1 MSNYDPNQPG
11 QPYNPESGAQ
21 GSNPNPYGENPYAQ
35 QPSPYGQNPY
45 GQNPQAGQD
54 PYAQAPMTAGYNQFP
69 TQGGYA
75 AVQPPATRPKTLQIA
90 FILILLSGV
99 VGAIA
104 SWMISTSNLFTN
116 MVASQWAAV
125 ETELKTQMESSPE
138 MANDPTLQQMM
149 NSPEAFMAQAS
160 SVVAGIS
167 IVGAIISV
175 LLYFLVGFFVGR
187 GVGAMRI
194 IATILAVLSLFGMF
208 STVSAIS
215 MYGDSQAGVLS
226 AVYIIGVLLG
236 IAGVVFA
243 WLRPSSEYIA
253 ARRMAR
259 RAGYR

>member
-11 QPYNPESGAQ
+11 QPYNPESGAS
-21 GSNPNPYGENPYAQ
+21 GANPTPYGENPYAQ
-35 QPSPYGQNPY
+35 QPSPYGENPY
-45 GQNPQAGQD
+45 GQAPGTQ
-54 PYAQAPMTAGYNQFP
+54 QAPYGQAPVTPGYNQFP
-69 TQGGYA
+69 NQGGYA

-90 FILILLSGV
+90 FIMILLSGI

-104 SWMISTSNLFTN
+104 SYMMSTSN
-116 MVASQWAAV
+116 MVANMMSSQWAAV
-125 ETELKTQMESSPE
+125 QQELQTQMEASPE

-149 NSPEAFMAQAS
+149 NSPEAFMEQAS
-160 SVVAGIS
+160 SMITGIAV
-167 IVGAIISV
+167 VGAIISV
-175 LLYFLVGFFVGR
+175 ILYFLVGFFVGR

-208 STVSAIS
+208 STVTMIG
-215 MYGDSQAGVLS
+215 MFGDSQAGALS